1 LITTLKYFNE
11 VDSDHD
17 GITEKEELAD
27 LAKDPEFSDN
37 DFDKSGGLSVLELV
51 KEKLGDFDV
60 ADTNSDGL
68 LSLDEVKKY
77 YER

>member
-1 LITTLKYFNE
+1 LKYFNE

-17 GITEKEELAD
+17 GIIEKEELAD

-37 DFDKSGGLSVLELV
+37 DFDKSGGLSVLEVV
-51 KEKLGDFDV
+51 KEKLADFNV
-60 ADTNSDGL
+60 ADTNSDRL

>member
-1 LITTLKYFNE
+1 

-17 GITEKEELAD
+17 GIIEKEELGD

-37 DFDKSGGLSVLELV
+37 DFDKSGGLSVLKVV
-51 KEKLGDFDV
+51 KEKLADFNV

-68 LSLDEVKKY
+68 LSLDEVKKCC
-77 YER
+77 ER